1 MKKKDQYCALL
12 CPALLLPL
20 RDDLA
25 VLGSQAI
32 GIFPSRR
39 FFLLFVPFA
48 ALSPSRLFFHT
59 ASSDGRLVS
68 NLLWLH
74 STHV

>member
-20 RDDLA
+20 RVDLA

-39 FFLLFVPFA
+39 FFLLLYSLQLSFA
-48 ALSPSRLFFHT
+48 PFFHT

>member
-32 GIFPSRR
+32 GIFPSHR
-39 FFLLFVPFA
+39 FFLL
-48 ALSPSRLFFHT
+48 LYSL
-59 ASSDGRLVS
+59 
-68 NLLWLH
+68 
-74 STHV
+74 